1 MALRLLRGL
10 PASAAARG
18 LAAVV
23 QRVVS
28 GKRRAGGGAGPSSGA
43 DSLTSP
49 RLGAAAAGVTLGG
62 TPAAPGVFGPES
74 RAGLLGA
81 GSFSRPCHLSSE
93 HKAWR
98 GAEVTRPPGR
108 RGVGGQPA
116 GAPGGGGRTTGARAG
131 AAEPRRARGPRSS
144 STK

>member
-10 PASAAARG
+10 PAAARG

-28 GKRRAGGGAGPSSGA
+28 GKRRAGGGVSLSSGA
-43 DSLTSP
+43 DS
-49 RLGAAAAGVTLGG
+49 GAAAAGVTLGG

-81 GSFSRPCHLSSE
+81 GSFFRPCHLSSK

-108 RGVGGQPA
+108 LGVGGQPA
-116 GAPGGGGRTTGARAG
+116 GAPVRPDDGRTNRCGRA
-131 AAEPRRARGPRSS
+131 
-144 STK
+144 